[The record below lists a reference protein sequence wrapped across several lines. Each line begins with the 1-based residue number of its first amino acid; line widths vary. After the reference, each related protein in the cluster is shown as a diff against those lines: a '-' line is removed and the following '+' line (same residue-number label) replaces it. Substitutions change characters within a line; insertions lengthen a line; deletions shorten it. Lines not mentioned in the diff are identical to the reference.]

1 MGLVNMASAL
11 AVVVM
16 DNEGRIIDYAAPLD
30 IGFSKIKEATRI
42 GFDIYRTVSFILKS
56 LGYDLPKNITIHYPD
71 TEIVVI
77 PKGNHVVISITFDL
91 VEAPKAITPEVGVT
105 ST

>member
-1 MGLVNMASAL
+1 MGLPNMTSTL
-11 AVVVM
+11 IVVVM

-30 IGFSKIKEATRI
+30 IGFSKIKDATRI

-77 PKGNHVVISITFDL
+77 PKENHVIISITFDL
-91 VEAPKAITPEVGVT
+91 LEAPKVITPEAGVT
-105 ST
+105 GT